1 MQCKDNTVFCISS
14 YLNLKDFNLFVMF
27 KSSSMKLNY
36 RVVVGKHNLKEA
48 EPTAKAYRPTKI
60 IVHRQWNPILL
71 SVG

>member
-1 MQCKDNTVFCISS
+1 
-14 YLNLKDFNLFVMF
+14 MF